1 MDQLCVR
8 CMHLKNLRNTKVA
21 YLAKLQ
27 LILKSIIMYKLSAME
42 AKEGRTIGWVEISG
56 ELLGENH
63 QCLEF

>member
-1 MDQLCVR
+1 
-8 CMHLKNLRNTKVA
+8 MHLKNLRNTKVA